1 MAFNGDVS
9 NWDTGQVTDMS
20 GMFAHASS
28 FNGDV
33 SKWNTA
39 AVTYM
44 IEMFARLTSLTIPTC
59 KPLQYMYSAPGALN

>member
-1 MAFNGDVS
+1 
-9 NWDTGQVTDMS
+9 MS

-44 IEMFARLTSLTIPTC
+44 IEMFMGASSFNGDVSNWNTAAVRDMSRMF
-59 KPLQYMYSAPGALN
+59 QVMEALN